1 MYCKRT
7 GRGEILHL
15 VTVVT
20 VGWRLFKAVGQRVV
34 RFGQIGLTHNGL
46 K

>member
-1 MYCKRT
+1 MYYKRT

-15 VTVVT
+15 VTVVI
-20 VGWRLFKAVGQRVV
+20 VRWRLFKAVGQQVV
-34 RFGQIGLTHNGL
+34 RFGQIRLTHNSL